1 MKPLRFHAGQIR
13 ILFAFVML
21 LLSAGTGWA
30 QSSPSDTPGGD
41 AGPVNAMCPV
51 MPDEPIDPR
60 FTVIYEG
67 KAIGLC
73 CRKCRTK
80 FEADP
85 VAYIANLTASL
96 QTSPGVGDHDDQP
109 EQTDQLHATD
119 KDHTH
124 DHDATASSNVDAVDE
139 ARGGA
144 NTGETTEHTHTHDT
158 DSRARL
164 IVWMGKF
171 HPASTHLPIG
181 LILGAAI
188 AEALFILTRKA
199 HLRHAAAFC
208 LTIGTIGAVL
218 TATLGWFNGG
228 FVLWDDDW
236 VQATHRWLGTSTAL
250 GAAVALLFL
259 TMALRH
265 SESHAMVRA
274 YRTTLVC
281 LAALIAATGFFGGSL
296 VYGLTHYSF

>member
-1 MKPLRFHAGQIR
+1 MKTPHFHVGQIR

-21 LLSAGTGWA
+21 LLSAGAGWG

-85 VAYIANLTASL
+85 VAYIANLPTSL

-109 EQTDQLHATD
+109 EQTDQLHAGD
-119 KDHTH
+119 ESHAH
-124 DHDATASSNVDAVDE
+124 DHDIAASSDVDAVDE
-139 ARGGA
+139 SLSGA
-144 NTGETTEHTHTHDT
+144 NTGETTEHAHSHDT

-164 IVWMGKF
+164 AVWIGKF

-181 LILGAAI
+181 LILGATI

-199 HLRHAAAFC
+199 NFRHAAAFC
-208 LTIGTIGAVL
+208 VTIGTIGAVL

-236 VQATHRWLGTSTAL
+236 LQATHRWLGTGTAL
-250 GAAVALLFL
+250 GSLVVLLL
-259 TMALRH
+259 MRGTVRRP
-265 SESHAMVRA
+265 ESQSMGRVYQA
-274 YRTTLVC
+274 TLFC
-281 LAALIAATGFFGGSL
+281 LSALIAVTGFFGGSL
-296 VYGLTHYSF
+296 VYGLNHYSF

>member
-1 MKPLRFHAGQIR
+1 MKTPHFHVGQIR

-21 LLSAGTGWA
+21 LLSAGAGWG

-60 FTVIYEG
+60 FTVIYDG
-67 KAIGLC
+67 KSIGLC

-85 VAYIANLTASL
+85 VPYIANLPASL
-96 QTSPGVGDHDDQP
+96 QSSTGVGDHDDQP
-109 EQTDQLHATD
+109 AQTDQLHSGYESHA
-119 KDHTH
+119 H
-124 DHDATASSNVDAVDE
+124 DHDAAASSNVDAVDE
-139 ARGGA
+139 SLCGA
-144 NTGETTEHTHTHDT
+144 NTVETTEHAHSHDT

-164 IVWMGKF
+164 AVWIGRF

-181 LILGAAI
+181 LILGAAL
-188 AEALFILTRKA
+188 AESLFMFTRKA
-199 HLRHAAAFC
+199 YFRHAAAFC
-208 LTIGTIGAVL
+208 LVLGTIGAVL

-228 FVLWDDDW
+228 FVLWGDDW
-236 VQATHRWLGTSTAL
+236 VQVAHRWLGTSTAL
-250 GAAVALLFL
+250 GATVALWLM
-259 TMALRH
+259 TMTVRR

-274 YRTTLVC
+274 YRAMLFC
-281 LAALIAATGFFGGSL
+281 LSALIAVTGFYGGSL
-296 VYGLTHYSF
+296 VYGLNHYSF